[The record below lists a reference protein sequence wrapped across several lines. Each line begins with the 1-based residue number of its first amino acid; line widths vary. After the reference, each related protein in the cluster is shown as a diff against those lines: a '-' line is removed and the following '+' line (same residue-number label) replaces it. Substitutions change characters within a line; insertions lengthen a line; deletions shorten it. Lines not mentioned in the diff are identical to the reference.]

1 MIQAVHYNHSN
12 NMFPM
17 EYKERSVKNWNWA
30 HLLMMM
36 MNDRGAADSSS
47 CILDISSLNSW

>member
-1 MIQAVHYNHSN
+1 MIQAVHDNHSN